1 MVLIKPQ
8 ISKISRY
15 LPKSNELPFGHSVQ
29 TADCMISILIR
40 PKRGMMRR
48 KSPSLFL
55 RRIVISCLVKHDR
68 MCLSLPNNKIDD
80 WASSY
85 GFLWSSQ
92 AKTAEQAQS
101 IISLLQRIRYILSHL
116 TKKEMIIRRN
126 KSDGL
131 FVKFNF
137 LMLTQLS
144 KIRSCY
150 RESDEFNFSPK

>member
-1 MVLIKPQ
+1 
-8 ISKISRY
+8 
-15 LPKSNELPFGHSVQ
+15 
-29 TADCMISILIR
+29 MISILIR
-40 PKRGMMRR
+40 PKRGMTRR

-55 RRIVISCLVKHDR
+55 RRIVISCLVKRDR

-85 GFLWSSQ
+85 GSLWYSQ
-92 AKTAEQAQS
+92 AKPAEPAQS
-101 IISLLQRIRYILSHL
+101 LISLLQRIRYILSHL
-116 TKKEMIIRRN
+116 TKKEMIIRCN

-150 RESDEFNFSPK
+150 RESDEFNFSPKSKLLCRKYFCRMLP